1 MVYSF
6 FYTFT
11 GSTDRRVFKFYIFA
25 ATFCKNSHHLIFRI
39 FGTVQNRIMG
49 NNTNIDMYKGF
60 NSYLEDSIKKNW
72 DTTALSDFKG
82 VTYQYKDIARKIAK
96 IHILLENAGIEKG
109 DKVAICGKNTSHWAI
124 AFFATLTYG
133 AVAVPILH
141 EFKSDNV
148 HNIVNHSEA
157 KLLFVGDV
165 VWENLNEEMMT
176 SLSSIVLIN
185 DFSVISTKLDSLI
198 YARQHLNELF
208 GKRYPSRFTADNVK
222 YYEDAPEELAIINYT
237 SGSTGFS
244 KGVMLPYRAL
254 VANLDYLM
262 RYLPEM
268 QPGDNVVSMLPMAH
282 MYGMMVELCCSFAKG
297 CHIHFLTRIPSPK
310 VIMDAF
316 AYAKPTVIITVPL
329 VIEKIIKT
337 RIFPLLDK
345 PLMKLMLKIPYIDD
359 QLLSKIRSKL
369 EESFGGNIRQII
381 VGGAALNKEVEL
393 FLQKMH
399 FPLTVGYGMTECAPL
414 ISYAPWHKTR
424 SMSCG
429 AILPYNKA
437 RIDSPDPEN
446 IPGELWVKGDNVML
460 GYYKNE
466 KASEAIMRDGWMN
479 TGDLGII
486 DKDGFLY
493 LKGRSKNLILGPSGQ
508 NIYPEE
514 IEDQLNNMPLV
525 SESLVI
531 EQDGKLIA
539 LIYPDFESGEKM
551 GINDESM
558 EVQMEENRQHINKN
572 LPAYCQISKVKIYY
586 EEFEKTAKRSI
597 KRYLYQNS

>member
-1 MVYSF
+1 
-6 FYTFT
+6 
-11 GSTDRRVFKFYIFA
+11 
-25 ATFCKNSHHLIFRI
+25 
-39 FGTVQNRIMG
+39 
-49 NNTNIDMYKGF
+49 MYKSF

-72 DTTALSDFKG
+72 ESTAVSDFNG

-96 IHILLENAGIEKG
+96 IHILLENADIKRG
-109 DKVAICGKNTSHWAI
+109 DKVAICGKNTSHWAV
-124 AFFATLTYG
+124 AFFAVLSYG

-141 EFKSDNV
+141 EFKPDNV

-165 VWENLNEEMMT
+165 AWENLNEEKMN
-176 SLSSIVLIN
+176 LSSGIILIN

-208 GKRYPSRFTADNVK
+208 GKKYPSRFTPNDVC
-222 YYEDAPEELAIINYT
+222 YYKDEPEDLALINYT

-244 KGVMLPYRAL
+244 KGVMLPFRAL
-254 VANLDYLM
+254 TTNLDYLIKN
-262 RYLPEM
+262 LPEM

-282 MYGMMVELCCSFAKG
+282 MYGLMVEICLSIAKG
-297 CHIHFLTRIPSPK
+297 CHIFFLTRVPSPK

-316 AYAKPTVIITVPL
+316 AYAKPSVIITVPL

-337 RIFPLLDK
+337 RIFPLLEK
-345 PLMKLMLKIPYIDD
+345 PLMKIMLKTPYIND
-359 QLLSKIRSKL
+359 QLLAKIRVKL

-381 VGGAALNKEVEL
+381 VGGAPLNKEVEL

-414 ISYAPWHKTR
+414 ISYSPWHKTKP
-424 SMSCG
+424 MSCG
-429 AILPYNKA
+429 AILPYNEA

-446 IPGELWVKGDNVML
+446 IPGELWVKGGNVMH

-466 KASEAIMRDGWMN
+466 AATQKVMRDGWLN

-486 DKDGFLY
+486 DKDGFLF
-493 LKGRSKNLILGPSGQ
+493 LKGRSKNMILGPSGQ

-525 SESLVI
+525 NESLII
-531 EQDGKLIA
+531 EHGGKLIA
-539 LIYPDFESGEKM
+539 LIYPDFENGAKM
-551 GINDESM
+551 GIPPE
-558 EVQMEENRQHINKN
+558 EVETQMEENRLMLNKN
-572 LPAYCQISKVKIYY
+572 LPAYSQISRIKIYY
-586 EEFEKTAKRSI
+586 EKNKKTAKRSI

>member
-1 MVYSF
+1 
-6 FYTFT
+6 
-11 GSTDRRVFKFYIFA
+11 
-25 ATFCKNSHHLIFRI
+25 
-39 FGTVQNRIMG
+39 
-49 NNTNIDMYKGF
+49 MYKSF

-72 DTTALSDFKG
+72 ESTAVSDFNG

-96 IHILLENAGIEKG
+96 IHILLENADIKRG
-109 DKVAICGKNTSHWAI
+109 DKVAICGKNTSHWAV
-124 AFFATLTYG
+124 AFFAVLSYG

-141 EFKSDNV
+141 EFKPDNV

-165 VWENLNEEMMT
+165 AWENLNEEKMN
-176 SLSSIVLIN
+176 LSSGIILIN

-208 GKRYPSRFTADNVK
+208 GKKYPSRFTPNDVC
-222 YYEDAPEELAIINYT
+222 YYKDDPEDLALINYT

-244 KGVMLPYRAL
+244 KGVMLPFRAL
-254 VANLDYLM
+254 TTNLDYLIKN
-262 RYLPEM
+262 LPEM

-282 MYGMMVELCCSFAKG
+282 MYGLMVEICLSIAKG
-297 CHIHFLTRIPSPK
+297 CHIFFLTRVPSPK

-316 AYAKPTVIITVPL
+316 AYAKPSVIITVPL

-337 RIFPLLDK
+337 RIFPLLEK
-345 PLMKLMLKIPYIDD
+345 PLMKIMLKTPYIND
-359 QLLSKIRSKL
+359 QLLAKIRVKL

-381 VGGAALNKEVEL
+381 VGGAPLNKEVEL

-414 ISYAPWHKTR
+414 ISYSPWHKTKP
-424 SMSCG
+424 MSCG
-429 AILPYNKA
+429 AILPYNEA

-446 IPGELWVKGDNVML
+446 IPGELWVKGGNVMH

-466 KASEAIMRDGWMN
+466 AATKKVMRDGWLN

-486 DKDGFLY
+486 DKDGFLF
-493 LKGRSKNLILGPSGQ
+493 LKGRSKNMILGPSGQ

-525 SESLVI
+525 NESLII
-531 EQDGKLIA
+531 EHGGKLIA
-539 LIYPDFESGEKM
+539 LIYPDFENGAKM
-551 GINDESM
+551 GIPPE
-558 EVQMEENRQHINKN
+558 EVETQMEENRLMLNKN
-572 LPAYCQISKVKIYY
+572 LPAYSQISRIKIYY

>member
-1 MVYSF
+1 
-6 FYTFT
+6 
-11 GSTDRRVFKFYIFA
+11 
-25 ATFCKNSHHLIFRI
+25 
-39 FGTVQNRIMG
+39 
-49 NNTNIDMYKGF
+49 MYKSF

-72 DTTALSDFKG
+72 ESTAVSDFNG

-96 IHILLENAGIEKG
+96 IHILLENADIKRG
-109 DKVAICGKNTSHWAI
+109 DKVAICGKNTSHWAV
-124 AFFATLTYG
+124 AFFAVLSYG

-141 EFKSDNV
+141 EFKPDNV

-165 VWENLNEEMMT
+165 AWENLNEEKMN
-176 SLSSIVLIN
+176 LSSGIILIN

-208 GKRYPSRFTADNVK
+208 GKKYPSRFTPNDVC
-222 YYEDAPEELAIINYT
+222 YYKDEPEDLALINYT

-244 KGVMLPYRAL
+244 KGVMLPFRAL
-254 VANLDYLM
+254 TTNLDYLIKN
-262 RYLPEM
+262 LPEM

-282 MYGMMVELCCSFAKG
+282 MYGLMVEICLSIAKG
-297 CHIHFLTRIPSPK
+297 CHIFFLTRVPSPK

-316 AYAKPTVIITVPL
+316 AYAKPSVIITVPL

-337 RIFPLLDK
+337 RIFPLLEK
-345 PLMKLMLKIPYIDD
+345 PLMKIMLKTPYIND
-359 QLLSKIRSKL
+359 QLLAKIRVKL

-381 VGGAALNKEVEL
+381 VGGAPLNKEVEL

-414 ISYAPWHKTR
+414 ISYSPWHKTKP
-424 SMSCG
+424 MSCG
-429 AILPYNKA
+429 AILPYNEA

-446 IPGELWVKGDNVML
+446 IPGELWVKGGNVMH

-466 KASEAIMRDGWMN
+466 AATQKVMRDGWLN

-486 DKDGFLY
+486 DKDGFLF
-493 LKGRSKNLILGPSGQ
+493 LKGRSKNMILGPSGQ

-525 SESLVI
+525 NESLII
-531 EQDGKLIA
+531 EHGGKLIA
-539 LIYPDFESGEKM
+539 LIYPDFENGAKM
-551 GINDESM
+551 GIPPE
-558 EVQMEENRQHINKN
+558 EVEAQMEENRLMLNKN
-572 LPAYCQISKVKIYY
+572 LPAYSQISRIKIYY

>member
-1 MVYSF
+1 
-6 FYTFT
+6 
-11 GSTDRRVFKFYIFA
+11 
-25 ATFCKNSHHLIFRI
+25 
-39 FGTVQNRIMG
+39 
-49 NNTNIDMYKGF
+49 MYKSF

-72 DTTALSDFKG
+72 ESTAVSDFNG

-96 IHILLENAGIEKG
+96 IHILLENADIKRG
-109 DKVAICGKNTSHWAI
+109 DKVAICGKNTSHWAV
-124 AFFATLTYG
+124 AFFAVLSYG

-141 EFKSDNV
+141 EFKPDNV

-165 VWENLNEEMMT
+165 AWENLNEEKMN
-176 SLSSIVLIN
+176 LSSGIILIN

-208 GKRYPSRFTADNVK
+208 GKKYPSRFTPNDVC
-222 YYEDAPEELAIINYT
+222 YYKDDPEDLALINYT

-244 KGVMLPYRAL
+244 KGVMLPFRAL
-254 VANLDYLM
+254 TTNLDYLIKN
-262 RYLPEM
+262 LPEM

-282 MYGMMVELCCSFAKG
+282 MYGLMVEICLSIAKG
-297 CHIHFLTRIPSPK
+297 CHIFFLTRVPSPK

-316 AYAKPTVIITVPL
+316 AYAKPSVIITVPL

-337 RIFPLLDK
+337 RIFPLLEK
-345 PLMKLMLKIPYIDD
+345 PLMKIMLKTPYIND
-359 QLLSKIRSKL
+359 QLLAKIRVKL

-381 VGGAALNKEVEL
+381 VGGAPLNKEVEL

-414 ISYAPWHKTR
+414 ISYSPWHKTKP
-424 SMSCG
+424 MSCG
-429 AILPYNKA
+429 AILPYNEA

-446 IPGELWVKGDNVML
+446 IPGELWVKGGNVMH

-466 KASEAIMRDGWMN
+466 AATQKVMHDGWLN

-486 DKDGFLY
+486 DKDGFLF
-493 LKGRSKNLILGPSGQ
+493 LKGRSKNMILGPSGQ

-525 SESLVI
+525 NESLII
-531 EQDGKLIA
+531 EHGGKLIA
-539 LIYPDFESGEKM
+539 LIYPDFENGAKM
-551 GINDESM
+551 GIPPE
-558 EVQMEENRQHINKN
+558 EVETQMEENRLMLNKN
-572 LPAYCQISKVKIYY
+572 LPAYSQISRIKIYY

>member
-1 MVYSF
+1 
-6 FYTFT
+6 
-11 GSTDRRVFKFYIFA
+11 
-25 ATFCKNSHHLIFRI
+25 
-39 FGTVQNRIMG
+39 
-49 NNTNIDMYKGF
+49 MYKSF

-72 DTTALSDFKG
+72 ESTAVSDFNG

-96 IHILLENAGIEKG
+96 IHILLENADIKRG
-109 DKVAICGKNTSHWAI
+109 DKVAICGKNTSHWAV
-124 AFFATLTYG
+124 AFFAVLSYG

-141 EFKSDNV
+141 EFKPDNV

-165 VWENLNEEMMT
+165 AWENLNEEKMN
-176 SLSSIVLIN
+176 LSSGIILIN

-208 GKRYPSRFTADNVK
+208 GKKYPSRFTPNDVC
-222 YYEDAPEELAIINYT
+222 YYKDEPEDLALINYT

-244 KGVMLPYRAL
+244 KGVMLPFRAL
-254 VANLDYLM
+254 TTNLDYLIKN
-262 RYLPEM
+262 LPEM
-268 QPGDNVVSMLPMAH
+268 QPGDNAVSMLPMAH
-282 MYGMMVELCCSFAKG
+282 MYGLMVEICLSIAKG
-297 CHIHFLTRIPSPK
+297 CHIFFLTRVPSPK

-316 AYAKPTVIITVPL
+316 AYAKPSVIITVPL

-337 RIFPLLDK
+337 RIFPLLEK
-345 PLMKLMLKIPYIDD
+345 PLMKIMLTTPYINE
-359 QLLSKIRSKL
+359 QLLAKIRVKL

-381 VGGAALNKEVEL
+381 VGGAPLNKEVEL

-414 ISYAPWHKTR
+414 ISYSPWHKTKP
-424 SMSCG
+424 MSCG
-429 AILPYNKA
+429 AILPYNEA

-446 IPGELWVKGDNVML
+446 IPGELWVKGGNVMH

-466 KASEAIMRDGWMN
+466 AATQKVMRDGWLN

-486 DKDGFLY
+486 DKDGFLF
-493 LKGRSKNLILGPSGQ
+493 LKGRSKNMILGPSGQ

-525 SESLVI
+525 NESLII
-531 EQDGKLIA
+531 EHGGKLIA
-539 LIYPDFESGEKM
+539 LIYPDFENGAKM
-551 GINDESM
+551 GIPPE
-558 EVQMEENRQHINKN
+558 EVETQMEENRLMLNKN
-572 LPAYCQISKVKIYY
+572 LPAYSQISRIKIYY

>member
-1 MVYSF
+1 
-6 FYTFT
+6 
-11 GSTDRRVFKFYIFA
+11 
-25 ATFCKNSHHLIFRI
+25 
-39 FGTVQNRIMG
+39 
-49 NNTNIDMYKGF
+49 MYKSF

-72 DTTALSDFKG
+72 ESTAVSDFNG

-96 IHILLENAGIEKG
+96 IHILLENADIKRG
-109 DKVAICGKNTSHWAI
+109 DKVAICGKNTSHWAV
-124 AFFATLTYG
+124 AFFAVLSYG

-141 EFKSDNV
+141 EFKPDNV

-165 VWENLNEEMMT
+165 AWENLNEEKMN
-176 SLSSIVLIN
+176 LSSGIILIN

-208 GKRYPSRFTADNVK
+208 GKKYPSRFTPNDVC
-222 YYEDAPEELAIINYT
+222 YYKDEPEDLALINYT

-244 KGVMLPYRAL
+244 KGVMLPFRAL
-254 VANLDYLM
+254 TTNLDYLIKN
-262 RYLPEM
+262 LPEM

-282 MYGMMVELCCSFAKG
+282 MYGLMVEICLSIAKG
-297 CHIHFLTRIPSPK
+297 CHIFFLTRVPSPK

-316 AYAKPTVIITVPL
+316 AYAKPSVIITVPL

-337 RIFPLLDK
+337 RIFPLLEK
-345 PLMKLMLKIPYIDD
+345 PLMKIMLKTPYIND
-359 QLLSKIRSKL
+359 QLLAKIRVKL

-381 VGGAALNKEVEL
+381 VGGAPLNKEVEL

-414 ISYAPWHKTR
+414 ISYSPWHKTKP
-424 SMSCG
+424 MSCG
-429 AILPYNKA
+429 AILPYNEA

-446 IPGELWVKGDNVML
+446 IPGELWVKGGNVMH

-466 KASEAIMRDGWMN
+466 AATQKVMRDGWLN

-486 DKDGFLY
+486 DKDGFLF
-493 LKGRSKNLILGPSGQ
+493 LKGRSKNMILGPSGQ

-525 SESLVI
+525 NESLII
-531 EQDGKLIA
+531 EHGGKLIA
-539 LIYPDFESGEKM
+539 LIYPDFENGAKM
-551 GINDESM
+551 GIQPE
-558 EVQMEENRQHINKN
+558 EVEAQMEENRLMLNKN
-572 LPAYCQISKVKIYY
+572 LPAYSQISRIKIYY

>member
-1 MVYSF
+1 
-6 FYTFT
+6 
-11 GSTDRRVFKFYIFA
+11 
-25 ATFCKNSHHLIFRI
+25 
-39 FGTVQNRIMG
+39 
-49 NNTNIDMYKGF
+49 MYKSF

-72 DTTALSDFKG
+72 ESTAVSDFNG

-96 IHILLENAGIEKG
+96 IHILLENADIKRG
-109 DKVAICGKNTSHWAI
+109 DKVAICGKNTSHWAV
-124 AFFATLTYG
+124 AFFAVLSYG

-141 EFKSDNV
+141 EFKPDNV

-165 VWENLNEEMMT
+165 AWENLNEEKMN
-176 SLSSIVLIN
+176 LSSGIILIN

-208 GKRYPSRFTADNVK
+208 GKKYPSRFTPNDVC
-222 YYEDAPEELAIINYT
+222 YYKDDPEDLALINYT

-244 KGVMLPYRAL
+244 KGVMLPFRAL
-254 VANLDYLM
+254 TTNLDYLIKN
-262 RYLPEM
+262 LPEM

-282 MYGMMVELCCSFAKG
+282 MYGLMVEICLSIAKG
-297 CHIHFLTRIPSPK
+297 CHIFFLTRVPSPK

-316 AYAKPTVIITVPL
+316 AYAKPSVIITVPL

-337 RIFPLLDK
+337 RIFPLLEK
-345 PLMKLMLKIPYIDD
+345 PLMKIMLKTPYIND
-359 QLLSKIRSKL
+359 QLLAKIRVKL

-381 VGGAALNKEVEL
+381 VGGAPLNKEVEL

-414 ISYAPWHKTR
+414 ISYSPWHKTKP
-424 SMSCG
+424 MSCG
-429 AILPYNKA
+429 AILPYNEA

-446 IPGELWVKGDNVML
+446 IPGELWVKGGNVMH

-466 KASEAIMRDGWMN
+466 AATQKVMRDGWLN

-486 DKDGFLY
+486 DKDGFLF
-493 LKGRSKNLILGPSGQ
+493 LKGRSKNMILGPSGQ

-525 SESLVI
+525 NESLII
-531 EQDGKLIA
+531 EHGGKLIA
-539 LIYPDFESGEKM
+539 LIYPDFENGAKM
-551 GINDESM
+551 GISPE
-558 EVQMEENRQHINKN
+558 EVETQMEENRLMLNKN
-572 LPAYCQISKVKIYY
+572 LPAYSQISRIKIYY

>member
-1 MVYSF
+1 
-6 FYTFT
+6 
-11 GSTDRRVFKFYIFA
+11 
-25 ATFCKNSHHLIFRI
+25 
-39 FGTVQNRIMG
+39 
-49 NNTNIDMYKGF
+49 MYKSF

-72 DTTALSDFKG
+72 ESTAVSDFNG

-96 IHILLENAGIEKG
+96 IHILLENADIKRG
-109 DKVAICGKNTSHWAI
+109 DKVAICGKNTSHWAV
-124 AFFATLTYG
+124 AFFAVLSYG

-141 EFKSDNV
+141 EFKPDNV

-165 VWENLNEEMMT
+165 AWENLNEEKMN
-176 SLSSIVLIN
+176 LSSGIILIN

-208 GKRYPSRFTADNVK
+208 GKKYPSRFTPNDVC
-222 YYEDAPEELAIINYT
+222 YYKDEPEDLALINYT

-244 KGVMLPYRAL
+244 KGVMLPFRAL
-254 VANLDYLM
+254 TTNLDYLIKN
-262 RYLPEM
+262 LPEM

-282 MYGMMVELCCSFAKG
+282 MYGLMVEICLSIAKG
-297 CHIHFLTRIPSPK
+297 CHIFFLTRVPSPK

-316 AYAKPTVIITVPL
+316 AYAKPSVIITVPL

-337 RIFPLLDK
+337 RIFPLLEK
-345 PLMKLMLKIPYIDD
+345 PLMKIMLKTPYIND
-359 QLLSKIRSKL
+359 QLLAKIRVKL

-381 VGGAALNKEVEL
+381 VGGAPLNKEVEL

-414 ISYAPWHKTR
+414 ISYSPWHKTKP
-424 SMSCG
+424 MSCG
-429 AILPYNKA
+429 AILPYNEA

-446 IPGELWVKGDNVML
+446 IPGELWVKGGNVMH

-466 KASEAIMRDGWMN
+466 AATKKVMRDGWLN

-486 DKDGFLY
+486 DKDGFLF
-493 LKGRSKNLILGPSGQ
+493 LKGRSKNMILGPSGQ

-525 SESLVI
+525 NESLII
-531 EQDGKLIA
+531 EHGGKLIA
-539 LIYPDFESGEKM
+539 LIYPDFENGAKM
-551 GINDESM
+551 GIPPE
-558 EVQMEENRQHINKN
+558 EVETQMEENRLMLNKN
-572 LPAYCQISKVKIYY
+572 LPAYSQISRIKIYY

>member
-1 MVYSF
+1 
-6 FYTFT
+6 
-11 GSTDRRVFKFYIFA
+11 
-25 ATFCKNSHHLIFRI
+25 
-39 FGTVQNRIMG
+39 
-49 NNTNIDMYKGF
+49 MYKSF

-72 DTTALSDFKG
+72 ESTAVSDFNG

-96 IHILLENAGIEKG
+96 IHILLEHAGIKKG
-109 DKVAICGKNTSHWAI
+109 DKVAICGKNTSHWAV
-124 AFFATLTYG
+124 AFFAVLSYG

-141 EFKSDNV
+141 EFKPDNV

-165 VWENLNEEMMT
+165 AWENLNEEKMNL
-176 SLSSIVLIN
+176 LSGIILIN
-185 DFSVISTKLDSLI
+185 DFSVISTKLESLT

-208 GKRYPSRFTADNVK
+208 GKKYPSRFTANDVH
-222 YYEDAPEELAIINYT
+222 YYEDKPEDLALINYT

-244 KGVMLPYRAL
+244 KGVMLPSRAL
-254 VANLDYLM
+254 TTNLDYLIKN
-262 RYLPEM
+262 LPEM

-282 MYGMMVELCCSFAKG
+282 MYGLMVEICLSIAKG
-297 CHIHFLTRIPSPK
+297 CHIFFLTRVPSPK
-310 VIMDAF
+310 IIMDAF
-316 AYAKPTVIITVPL
+316 AYAKPSVIITVPL

-337 RIFPLLDK
+337 RIFPLLEK
-345 PLMKLMLKIPYIDD
+345 PLMKIMLKTPYINE
-359 QLLSKIRSKL
+359 QLLAKIRIKL

-381 VGGAALNKEVEL
+381 VGGAPLNKEVEL

-414 ISYAPWHKTR
+414 ISYSPWYKTKP
-424 SMSCG
+424 MSCG
-429 AILPYNKA
+429 AILPYNEA

-446 IPGELWVKGDNVML
+446 IPGELWVKGGNVMH

-466 KASEAIMRDGWMN
+466 AATNSVMRDGWLN

-486 DKDGFLY
+486 DKDGFLF
-493 LKGRSKNLILGPSGQ
+493 LKGRSKNMILGPSGQ

-525 SESLVI
+525 NESLII
-531 EQDGKLIA
+531 EHGGKLIA
-539 LIYPDFESGEKM
+539 LIYPDFENGVKM
-551 GINDESM
+551 GIKPEDIEA
-558 EVQMEENRQHINKN
+558 QMEENRLMLNKN
-572 LPAYCQISKVKIYY
+572 LPAYSQISRIKIYY

-597 KRYLYQNS
+597 KRYLYQNN

>member
-1 MVYSF
+1 
-6 FYTFT
+6 
-11 GSTDRRVFKFYIFA
+11 
-25 ATFCKNSHHLIFRI
+25 
-39 FGTVQNRIMG
+39 
-49 NNTNIDMYKGF
+49 MYKSF

-72 DTTALSDFKG
+72 ESTAVSDFNG

-96 IHILLENAGIEKG
+96 IHILLENADIKRG
-109 DKVAICGKNTSHWAI
+109 DKVAICGKNTSHWAV
-124 AFFATLTYG
+124 AFFAVLSYG

-141 EFKSDNV
+141 EFKPDNV

-165 VWENLNEEMMT
+165 AWENLNEEKMN
-176 SLSSIVLIN
+176 LSSGIILIN

-208 GKRYPSRFTADNVK
+208 GKKYPSRFTPNDVC
-222 YYEDAPEELAIINYT
+222 YYKDEPEDLALINYT

-244 KGVMLPYRAL
+244 KGVMLPFRAL
-254 VANLDYLM
+254 TTNLDYLIKN
-262 RYLPEM
+262 LPEM

-282 MYGMMVELCCSFAKG
+282 MYGLMVEICLSIAKG
-297 CHIHFLTRIPSPK
+297 CHIFFLTRVPSPK

-316 AYAKPTVIITVPL
+316 AYAKPSVIITVPL

-337 RIFPLLDK
+337 RIFPLLEK
-345 PLMKLMLKIPYIDD
+345 PLMKIMLKTPYIND
-359 QLLSKIRSKL
+359 QLLAKIRVKL

-381 VGGAALNKEVEL
+381 VGGAPLNKEVEL

-414 ISYAPWHKTR
+414 ISYSPWHKTKP
-424 SMSCG
+424 MSCG
-429 AILPYNKA
+429 AILPYNEA

-446 IPGELWVKGDNVML
+446 IPGELWVKGGNVMH

-466 KASEAIMRDGWMN
+466 AATKKVMRDGWLN

-486 DKDGFLY
+486 DKDGFLF
-493 LKGRSKNLILGPSGQ
+493 LKGRSKNMILGPSGQ

-525 SESLVI
+525 IESLII
-531 EQDGKLIA
+531 EHGGKLIA
-539 LIYPDFESGEKM
+539 LIYPDFENGAKM
-551 GINDESM
+551 GIPPE
-558 EVQMEENRQHINKN
+558 EVETQMEENRLMLNKN
-572 LPAYCQISKVKIYY
+572 LPAYSQISRIKIYY

>member
-1 MVYSF
+1 
-6 FYTFT
+6 
-11 GSTDRRVFKFYIFA
+11 
-25 ATFCKNSHHLIFRI
+25 
-39 FGTVQNRIMG
+39 
-49 NNTNIDMYKGF
+49 MYKSF

-72 DTTALSDFKG
+72 ESTAVSDFNG

-96 IHILLENAGIEKG
+96 IHILLENADIKRG
-109 DKVAICGKNTSHWAI
+109 DKVAICGKNTSHWAV
-124 AFFATLTYG
+124 AFFAVLSYG

-141 EFKSDNV
+141 EFKPDNV

-165 VWENLNEEMMT
+165 AWENLNEEKMN
-176 SLSSIVLIN
+176 LSSGIILIN

-208 GKRYPSRFTADNVK
+208 GKKYPSRFTPNDVC
-222 YYEDAPEELAIINYT
+222 YYKDEPEDLALINYT

-244 KGVMLPYRAL
+244 KGVMLPFRAL
-254 VANLDYLM
+254 TTNLDYLIKN
-262 RYLPEM
+262 LPEM

-282 MYGMMVELCCSFAKG
+282 MYGLMVEICLSIAKG
-297 CHIHFLTRIPSPK
+297 CHIFFLTRVPSPK

-316 AYAKPTVIITVPL
+316 AYAKPSVIITVPL

-337 RIFPLLDK
+337 RIFPLLEK
-345 PLMKLMLKIPYIDD
+345 PLMKIMLKTPYIND
-359 QLLSKIRSKL
+359 QLLAKIRVKL

-381 VGGAALNKEVEL
+381 VGGAPLNKEVEL

-414 ISYAPWHKTR
+414 ISYSPWHKTKP
-424 SMSCG
+424 MSCG
-429 AILPYNKA
+429 AILPYNEA

-446 IPGELWVKGDNVML
+446 IPGELWVKGGNVMH

-466 KASEAIMRDGWMN
+466 AATQKVMRDGWLN

-486 DKDGFLY
+486 DKDGFLF
-493 LKGRSKNLILGPSGQ
+493 LKGRSKNMILGPSGQ

-525 SESLVI
+525 NESLII
-531 EQDGKLIA
+531 EHGGKLIA
-539 LIYPDFESGEKM
+539 LIYPDFENGAKM
-551 GINDESM
+551 GIPPE
-558 EVQMEENRQHINKN
+558 EVETQMEENRLMLNKN
-572 LPAYCQISKVKIYY
+572 LPAYSQISRIKIYY

>member
-1 MVYSF
+1 
-6 FYTFT
+6 
-11 GSTDRRVFKFYIFA
+11 
-25 ATFCKNSHHLIFRI
+25 
-39 FGTVQNRIMG
+39 
-49 NNTNIDMYKGF
+49 MYKSF

-72 DTTALSDFKG
+72 ESTAVSDFNG

-96 IHILLENAGIEKG
+96 IHILLENADIKRG
-109 DKVAICGKNTSHWAI
+109 DKVAICGKNTSHWAV
-124 AFFATLTYG
+124 AFFAVLSYG

-141 EFKSDNV
+141 EFKPDNV

-165 VWENLNEEMMT
+165 AWENLNEEKM
-176 SLSSIVLIN
+176 SLSSGIILIN

-208 GKRYPSRFTADNVK
+208 GKKYPSRFTPNDVC
-222 YYEDAPEELAIINYT
+222 YYKDEPEDLALINYT

-244 KGVMLPYRAL
+244 KGVMLPFRAL
-254 VANLDYLM
+254 TTNLDYLIKN
-262 RYLPEM
+262 LPEM

-282 MYGMMVELCCSFAKG
+282 MYGLMVEICLSIAKG
-297 CHIHFLTRIPSPK
+297 CHIFFLTRVPSPK

-316 AYAKPTVIITVPL
+316 AYAKPSVIITVPL

-337 RIFPLLDK
+337 RIFPLLEK
-345 PLMKLMLKIPYIDD
+345 PLMKIMLKTPYIND
-359 QLLSKIRSKL
+359 QLLAKIRVKL

-381 VGGAALNKEVEL
+381 VGGAPLNKEVEL

-414 ISYAPWHKTR
+414 ISYSPWHKTKP
-424 SMSCG
+424 MSCG
-429 AILPYNKA
+429 AILPYNEA

-446 IPGELWVKGDNVML
+446 IPGELWVKGGNVMH

-466 KASEAIMRDGWMN
+466 AATQKVMRDGWLN

-486 DKDGFLY
+486 DKDGFLF
-493 LKGRSKNLILGPSGQ
+493 LKGRSKNMILGPSGQ

-525 SESLVI
+525 NESLII
-531 EQDGKLIA
+531 EHGGKLIA
-539 LIYPDFESGEKM
+539 LIYPDFENGAKM
-551 GINDESM
+551 GIQPE
-558 EVQMEENRQHINKN
+558 EVEAQMEENRLMLNKN
-572 LPAYCQISKVKIYY
+572 LPAYSQISRIKIYY

>member
-1 MVYSF
+1 
-6 FYTFT
+6 
-11 GSTDRRVFKFYIFA
+11 
-25 ATFCKNSHHLIFRI
+25 
-39 FGTVQNRIMG
+39 
-49 NNTNIDMYKGF
+49 MYKSF

-72 DTTALSDFKG
+72 ESTAVSDFNG

-96 IHILLENAGIEKG
+96 IHILLENADIKRG
-109 DKVAICGKNTSHWAI
+109 DKVAICGKNTSHWAV
-124 AFFATLTYG
+124 AFFAVLSYG

-141 EFKSDNV
+141 EFKPDNV

-165 VWENLNEEMMT
+165 AWENLNEEKMN
-176 SLSSIVLIN
+176 LSSGIILIN

-208 GKRYPSRFTADNVK
+208 GKKYPSRFTPNDVC
-222 YYEDAPEELAIINYT
+222 YYKDDPEDLALINYT

-244 KGVMLPYRAL
+244 KGVMLPFRAL
-254 VANLDYLM
+254 TTNLDYLIKN
-262 RYLPEM
+262 LPEM

-282 MYGMMVELCCSFAKG
+282 MYGLMVEICLSIAKG
-297 CHIHFLTRIPSPK
+297 CHIFFLTRVPSPK

-316 AYAKPTVIITVPL
+316 AYAKPSVIITVPL

-337 RIFPLLDK
+337 RIFPLLEK
-345 PLMKLMLKIPYIDD
+345 PLMKIMLKTPYIND
-359 QLLSKIRSKL
+359 QLLAKIRVKL

-381 VGGAALNKEVEL
+381 VGGAPLNKEVEL

-414 ISYAPWHKTR
+414 ISYSPWHKTKP
-424 SMSCG
+424 MSCG
-429 AILPYNKA
+429 AILPYNEA

-446 IPGELWVKGDNVML
+446 IPGELWVKGGNVMH

-466 KASEAIMRDGWMN
+466 AATQKVMRDGWLN

-486 DKDGFLY
+486 DKDGFLF
-493 LKGRSKNLILGPSGQ
+493 LKGRSKNMILGPSGQ

-525 SESLVI
+525 NESLII
-531 EQDGKLIA
+531 EHGGKLIA
-539 LIYPDFESGEKM
+539 LIYPDFENGAKM
-551 GINDESM
+551 GIPPE
-558 EVQMEENRQHINKN
+558 EVETQMEENRLMLNKN
-572 LPAYCQISKVKIYY
+572 LPAYSQISRIKIYY

>member
-1 MVYSF
+1 
-6 FYTFT
+6 
-11 GSTDRRVFKFYIFA
+11 
-25 ATFCKNSHHLIFRI
+25 
-39 FGTVQNRIMG
+39 
-49 NNTNIDMYKGF
+49 MYKSF

-72 DTTALSDFKG
+72 ESTAVSDFNG

-96 IHILLENAGIEKG
+96 IHILLENADIKRG
-109 DKVAICGKNTSHWAI
+109 DKVAICGKNTSHWAV
-124 AFFATLTYG
+124 AFFAVLSYG

-141 EFKSDNV
+141 EFKPDNV

-165 VWENLNEEMMT
+165 AWENLNEEKMN
-176 SLSSIVLIN
+176 LSSGIILIN

-208 GKRYPSRFTADNVK
+208 GKKYPSRFTPNDVC
-222 YYEDAPEELAIINYT
+222 YYKDDPEDLALINYT

-244 KGVMLPYRAL
+244 KGVMLPFRAL
-254 VANLDYLM
+254 TTNLDYLIKN
-262 RYLPEM
+262 LPEM

-282 MYGMMVELCCSFAKG
+282 MYGLMVEICLSIAKG
-297 CHIHFLTRIPSPK
+297 CHIFFLTRVPSPK

-316 AYAKPTVIITVPL
+316 AYAKPSVIITVPL

-337 RIFPLLDK
+337 RIFPLLEK
-345 PLMKLMLKIPYIDD
+345 PLMKIMLKTPYIND
-359 QLLSKIRSKL
+359 QLLAKIRVKL

-381 VGGAALNKEVEL
+381 VGGAPLNKEVEL

-414 ISYAPWHKTR
+414 ISYSPWHKTKP
-424 SMSCG
+424 MSCG
-429 AILPYNKA
+429 AILSYNEA

-446 IPGELWVKGDNVML
+446 IPGELWVKGGNVMH

-466 KASEAIMRDGWMN
+466 AATQKVMRDGWLN

-486 DKDGFLY
+486 DKDGFLF
-493 LKGRSKNLILGPSGQ
+493 LKGRSKNMILGPSGQ

-525 SESLVI
+525 NESLII
-531 EQDGKLIA
+531 EHGGKLIA
-539 LIYPDFESGEKM
+539 LIYPDFENGAKM
-551 GINDESM
+551 GIPPE
-558 EVQMEENRQHINKN
+558 EVETQMEENRLMLNKN
-572 LPAYCQISKVKIYY
+572 LPAYSQISRIKIYY